1 MPETTEKLRIVKRKH
16 VDRLLNWSNVTAVDI
31 NYKTV
36 RAQKTNDLC
45 LVIWVREKKP
55 ESEIPAGEILPKEID
70 GFAVDVFEGEIK
82 LGEGFSWP
90 ATLSQTTE
98 QVADFKYLYSH
109 TNAHMLPNMQ

>member
-1 MPETTEKLRIVKRKH
+1 MADTTEKLRIVKRKH
-16 VDRLLNWSNVTAVDI
+16 VNRLLNWPNVTAVDI

-70 GFAVDVFEGEIK
+70 DFAVDVFEGEAK
-82 LGEGFSWP
+82 LGEGFNWP
-90 ATLSQTTE
+90 ATPSETAE
-98 QVADFKYLYSH
+98 QV
-109 TNAHMLPNMQ
+109 

>member
-1 MPETTEKLRIVKRKH
+1 MRGPWDGRGPTFWTTPPQSETGWH
-16 VDRLLNWSNVTAVDI
+16 D
-31 NYKTV
+31 
-36 RAQKTNDLC
+36 
-45 LVIWVREKKP
+45 P
-55 ESEIPAGEILPKEID
+55 GEILPKEID

-98 QVADFKYLYSH
+98 QVADFKYIYSH